1 MSEVRLEVK
10 NLCKS
15 FGITKAVKNV
25 SFNINKG
32 EVNAL
37 IGENGSGKST
47 LTNMLTGIYSI
58 DSGIFVLD
66 GEEIHPKN
74 QVDANNHG
82 VSIIVQEL
90 GTLSGLT
97 VAENIFL
104 GHEERFVK
112 CGIKNTKQMIKEAN
126 ELLHSYGFDRI
137 KAQRMIDDYN
147 FEDRKLV
154 EIVKATYFD
163 PKIVVIDETTTALSQ
178 EGRNELYKV
187 MDKIREKGNT
197 IIFISHDLQEILDR
211 SDTITILRDGVYI
224 DTVKSKDVSEED
236 LKRLMVGREVTGDY
250 YRSDYGSKVS
260 DEVVLSV
267 KDVSVPGLLNKLDF
281 ELHKGEILGFG
292 GLSESGMHEV
302 GKAIFGASYD
312 RTGSVKLSD
321 GTEINDIPTAIQHS
335 IAYTSKDRDNESV
348 VLNQS
353 IMDNICLPSL
363 DELADKRH
371 MLSDKKL
378 RDFADK
384 FAKDMSVK
392 MVNVDQF
399 VSDLSGGNKQKVVL
413 ARWIGKDSDIVVL
426 DSPTRGIDIKVKQDI
441 YQLMD
446 RMRKA
451 GKSIIMISEEL
462 MELIGMCDRI
472 IIMKDGMINGQIERS
487 ESLDENNLITMMV

>member
-1 MSEVRLEVK
+1 MADNILVMEHITKEFPGVKALDNVNLEVQR
-10 NLCKS
+10 
-15 FGITKAVKNV
+15 
-25 SFNINKG
+25 G
-32 EVNAL
+32 EIHAL

-58 DSGIFVLD
+58 GSGTFVLD
-66 GEEIHPKN
+66 GKEIHPKN
-74 QVDANNHG
+74 QVEANNEG

-104 GHEERFVK
+104 GHEDQFVHM
-112 CGIKNTKQMIKEAN
+112 GIKNTNAMNKKAT
-126 ELLHSYGFDRI
+126 ELLKKYGFERI
-137 KAQRMIDDYN
+137 KAADIIDEYN
-147 FEDRKLV
+147 FEDRKLI

-178 EGRNELYKV
+178 EGREELYKH
-187 MDKIREKGNT
+187 MNRIRESGNS
-197 IIFISHDLQEILDR
+197 IIFISHDLPEVLDK
-211 SDTITILRDGVYI
+211 SDTITIMRDGVYI
-224 DTVKSKDVSEED
+224 DTVKSKDVTEDD

-250 YRSDYGSKVS
+250 YRSDYGEKVS

-267 KDVSVPGLLNKLDF
+267 KNVSVPGLIHDVSF
-281 ELHKGEILGFG
+281 DLHKGEILGFG
-292 GLSESGMHEV
+292 GLSESGMHEI

-312 RTGSVKLSD
+312 RTGTVELAD
-321 GTEINDIPTAIQHS
+321 GTQINDIPTAIKHS

-353 IMDNICLPSL
+353 IGDNICLPSL
-363 DELADKRH
+363 DSLAGKSH
-371 MLSDKKL
+371 LLSDKKL
-378 RDFADK
+378 KEFANK
-384 FAKDMSVK
+384 YAKQMSVK

-441 YQLMD
+441 YQLMNQ
-446 RMRKA
+446 MRKN

-472 IIMKDGMINGQIERS
+472 MIMKDGRTSGELERN
-487 ESLDENNLITMMV
+487 EALDENSLITMMV